1 MLAYIARRFLQT
13 IPVLIGA
20 TLLLFIAIYVIPGD
34 PVRLMT
40 GQRTMDPTRYQEV
53 RKQLDLDKPIYVRY
67 LLYLNKLARGDL
79 GTSYQKGRPVA
90 DILKEAY
97 PNSIKL
103 AFAAVAIE
111 AVIGIAAGVAS
122 AVRRYSFVDMLV
134 TLSTSILVTVP
145 VFWLGMMLQLLFGVE
160 LGWLPISGYGD
171 GGPFNYV
178 LPATTLAAVST
189 AYVARIMRSQMLE
202 VMDQDYIRTAYAKGL
217 PKRTVVYKHALKN
230 ALIPVVTYIGLDL
243 GMLMGGAILT
253 ETIFSWPGIGY
264 EIYLAILQ
272 RDAPVILGGVTVL
285 VAIYLLINLLVDVSY
300 AFLDPRIRYGG
311 EGF

>member
-20 TLLLFIAIYVIPGD
+20 TLLLFIAMYVIPGD

-40 GQRTMDPTRYQEV
+40 GQRTMDPVRYQEV

-67 LLYLNKLARGDL
+67 LLYINKLAHGDL

-103 AFAAVAIE
+103 AIAAVAIE
-111 AVIGIAAGVAS
+111 AVIGIAAGVVS
-122 AVRRYSFVDMLV
+122 AVRRYSFVDILV
-134 TLSTSILVTVP
+134 TLSTSVLVTVP

-171 GGPFNYV
+171 GSAVNYV

-311 EGF
+311 EES

>member
-178 LPATTLAAVST
+178 LPAATLAAVST

>member
-1 MLAYIARRFLQT
+1 MLTYIARRVAQT
-13 IPVLIGA
+13 VPVLIGA
-20 TLLLFIAIYVIPGD
+20 TLLLFIAVYVIPGD

-40 GQRTMDPTRYQEV
+40 GQRVMDSDRYREI
-53 RKQLDLDKPIYVRY
+53 RKQLDLDKPVHIRY
-67 LLYLNKLARGDL
+67 LLYLNKLAHGDL

-90 DILKEAY
+90 DILKETY

-103 AFAAVAIE
+103 AIAAVAIE
-111 AVIGIAAGVAS
+111 AVIGIAAGIAS
-122 AVRRYSFVDMLV
+122 AVKRYSYVDALV
-134 TLSTSILVTVP
+134 TLSTSVLVTVP

-160 LGWLPISGYGD
+160 LGWFPISGYGD
-171 GGPFNYV
+171 GGPAYYA
-178 LPATTLAAVST
+178 LPAMTLAAVST

-217 PKRTVVYKHALKN
+217 PKRSVVYKHALKN

-243 GMLMGGAILT
+243 GALMGGAILT

-264 EIYLAILQ
+264 EIYLAILR
-272 RDAPVILGGVTVL
+272 RDAPVIIGGVTML
-285 VAIYLLINLLVDVSY
+285 VAIYLLVNLIVDISY

-311 EGF
+311 QGS